1 MAEIKYRGYLIER
14 WPPPIPDRSHDWQ
27 WRHEDYDGAPWEHG
41 GPPLDHRAGTSPS
54 LEQAKA
60 DIDEQIMEGSS
71 ARGNRGCTGS
81 VRGFD

>member
-1 MAEIKYRGYLIER
+1 MTSPKPVASTPLAEIKYRGYLIEH

-27 WRHEDYDGAPWEHG
+27 WRHEDYDGAPWHHG

-60 DIDEQIMEGSS
+60 DIDEQIEEDEG
-71 ARGNRGCTGS
+71 
-81 VRGFD
+81 